1 MRTPEQIEALI
12 PVSDRSA
19 QRFPRLRPEQLAIVK
34 RFAEEPARQ
43 FAADEPLFH
52 ASTTT
57 A

>member
-1 MRTPEQIEALI
+1 
-12 PVSDRSA
+12 
-19 QRFPRLRPEQLAIVK
+19 LRPEQLAIVK